1 MIMNVTESME
11 DTARYVR
18 LVLPLM
24 SKHGI
29 PITPRNYTT
38 WYYYVSGKNKEL
50 RETIDSLLENN
61 EPCSQETNEEIYKRF
76 FIGKEESTLDEIRDK
91 LQQTLTVVFGEL
103 KELSGQTQEYE
114 STTLKSVDKLTED
127 MSVQDIKNVLDE
139 VIAATKKIR
148 SSGEMTHQRLEETTK
163 SLQVLKKDFEDAK
176 TELLQDFLTGVMNRK
191 GFDETLAKSVSSATG
206 NLCLL
211 MIDID
216 HFKKFN
222 DKHGHIVGD
231 EVLKFVAKNVR
242 KIVRGNDSIAR
253 IGGEEFAVILP
264 KTPLLGA
271 VTVAENARASISR
284 LKLERKGKSEK
295 LETITVSIGVSQ
307 YKQGESL
314 EDFVN
319 RADQALY
326 FAKNSGRNRV
336 STESMLPSNGQ

>member
-1 MIMNVTESME
+1 MNVTESLE

-50 RETIDSLLENN
+50 RETIDSIIKKN

-76 FIGKEESTLDEIRDK
+76 FIGKEENTLNEIRDK

-103 KELSGQTQEYE
+103 KELNGQTQEYE

-127 MSVQDIKNVLDE
+127 MSIHDIKNVLDE

-148 SSGEMTHQRLEETTK
+148 SSGETTHQRLEETTK
-163 SLQVLKKDFEDAK
+163 SLQVLKKEFEHAK
-176 TELLQDFLTGVMNRK
+176 SELLQDFLTGVMNRK
-191 GFDETLAKSVSSATG
+191 GFDESLAKSVSNATG

-211 MIDID
+211 ILDID

-231 EVLKFVAKNVR
+231 EVLKYVTKRIGKV
-242 KIVRGNDSIAR
+242 VRGNDLIAR

-264 KTPLLGA
+264 ETPLLGA
-271 VTVAENARASISR
+271 ATVAENARTSISR
-284 LKLERKGKSEK
+284 LKLERKGKAEK
-295 LETITVSIGVSQ
+295 LETITVSIGAAQ
-307 YKQGESL
+307 YRQGESL
-314 EDFVN
+314 ETFVN

-336 STESMLPSNGQ
+336 ATETMLSNNDK

>member
-1 MIMNVTESME
+1 MNVTESME

-314 EDFVN
+314 DDFVN

-336 STESMLPSNGQ
+336 STESMLPSNGE